1 MRRFLDRLYM
11 VSGAVGAVFIAL
23 ICALMIAQS
32 ILREFGVR
40 TGAINDVVAWFCAAA
55 SFFAMAHAFK
65 HGDFVRVT
73 LLLEPLTAGKRR
85 ALEIVSLS
93 IGTVSVAYLA
103 WWANKFTY
111 DSYTFNEMAQGLLP
125 IPIWIPQ
132 LSFALGSLLLLV
144 AVVDELIIVLRG
156 GKPSYVVAVEERH
169 AKGDFSSDV

>member
-1 MRRFLDRLYM
+1 MRRFLDRLYLA
-11 VSGAVGAVFIAL
+11 SGAIGAMFILL
-23 ICALMIAQS
+23 IGVVMLSQS
-32 ILREFGVR
+32 VLREFGVR
-40 TGAINDVVAWFCAAA
+40 TGAANDVVAWFCAAA

-73 LLLEPLTAGKRR
+73 LLLEKLPERQRR
-85 ALEIVSLS
+85 RLEIVCLS
-93 IGTVSVAYLA
+93 IGTVAVAYLA
-103 WWANKFTY
+103 FWANKFTY
-111 DSYTFNEMAQGLLP
+111 DSYVFKEMAQGLLP

-169 AKGDFSSDV
+169 ARGDFSSEV